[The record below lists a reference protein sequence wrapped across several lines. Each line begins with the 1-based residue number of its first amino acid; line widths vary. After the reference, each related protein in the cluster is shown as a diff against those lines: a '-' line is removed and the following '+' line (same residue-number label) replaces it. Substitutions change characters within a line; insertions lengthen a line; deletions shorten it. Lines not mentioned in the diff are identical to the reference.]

1 MKFKKIISLASVC
14 ALLITLFNCVT
25 AFAADEYVIFSQ
37 KSATDNQIV
46 IEVLPGS
53 AIIGKNI
60 QQLTVQL
67 SMENIHTIVSSCTV
81 ESEPPLKGSGL
92 ISAAYNDKSYY
103 ANFSY
108 ASTDGI
114 TVTSSEKISTITI
127 NFSEKIPANMTLPT
141 QKLQFKLDGKTHSTS
156 TTAKNAILI
165 EQGSYT
171 YIAPVADP
179 KAEIAADG
187 KVTFENLETST
198 IGSDKQLVLKNAN
211 IEGSTLTSA
220 DKIKITYDGT
230 DSKISEKTIFE
241 LLGIE
246 ATSGATATGKN
257 IRIGVKADST
267 LDASLFAFDIVK

>member
-1 MKFKKIISLASVC
+1 MKLKKIISLASVC

-46 IEVLPGS
+46 IEMLPGS

-67 SMENIHTIVSSCTV
+67 STADIYTKVSSCTV
-81 ESEPPLKGSGL
+81 AKEGAFS
-92 ISAAYNDKSYY
+92 SATVGYNTNSYY
-103 ANFSY
+103 ANLGFTSV
-108 ASTDGI
+108 DGI
-114 TVTSSEKISTITI
+114 TVTSGDKIGTITI

-141 QKLQFKLDGKTHSTS
+141 KKLQFKLDGQTYSTS
-156 TTAKNAILI
+156 TSAKNAILI

-171 YIAPVADP
+171 YIAPVSDP

-198 IGSDKQLVLKNAN
+198 IGNDKQLVLKNTN
-211 IEGSTLTSA
+211 IEGSTLKNT
-220 DKIKITYDGT
+220 DKIKITYNGT
-230 DSKISEKTIFE
+230 DSKISDKTIFE

-246 ATSGATATGKN
+246 ATSGATATGKD

-267 LDASLFAFDIVK
+267 LDASLFAFDIVE